1 MSAIVLATL
10 KVAYLLLMWLF
21 VLFVANTIRTDLF
34 GRPVTAGDLAATDAE
49 PRRRGF
55 RRPRQRGPQFSRL
68 VVTAGQRTG
77 TEVPLTGEVTIGRS
91 ADSVLDIDDDYASSR
106 HARMWQ
112 DASGRWLVADLQS
125 TNGTYVNG
133 VKIDEPTVVGGDDV
147 IRIGRSQLK
156 LER

>member
-34 GRPVTAGDLAATDAE
+34 GRPATAGDLALPTVRGKG
-49 PRRRGF
+49 PRRERGA
-55 RRPRQRGPQFSRL
+55 PQLSRL
-68 VVTAGQRTG
+68 VVTVGQRAG
-77 TEVPLTGEVTIGRS
+77 TEVPLTGEITIGRS
-91 ADSVLDIDDDYASSR
+91 ADSVLDIDDDYASSH
-106 HARMWQ
+106 HAKMWQ
-112 DASGRWLVADLQS
+112 DASGHWLVTDLQS

-133 VKIDEPTVVGGDDV
+133 VKIDEPTTVGGDDV

>member
-21 VLFVANTIRTDLF
+21 VLFVASTIRTDLF
-34 GRPVTAGDLAATDAE
+34 GRPVTAEDLALPGARRGRRIRRAE
-49 PRRRGF
+49 PQ
-55 RRPRQRGPQFSRL
+55 PPQLTRL
-68 VVTAGQRTG
+68 VVTAGQRLG
-77 TEVPLTGEVTIGRS
+77 AEVPLEDEVTIGRS
-91 ADSVLDIDDDYASSR
+91 ADSTLDIDDDYASSR
-106 HARMWQ
+106 HARLWR
-112 DASGRWLVADLQS
+112 DAAGRWVLADLQS

-133 VKIDEPTVVGGDDV
+133 VKIEEPTVVGGEDV